1 MSENNCVENLSIQL
15 DNIQT
20 IYNGYLSDTKDYG
33 SIVNLCIAIFD
44 YIEFH
49 FITPSGFQIINMD
62 VRGQLQICQDHS
74 ASDLERS
81 RSAFRVSLFLT
92 ICFNTFNAFIGLL
105 YTAEAVPYE
114 DLRKSLK
121 PNDPKREV
129 IERIIKLHE
138 IKDHTNISFIDLHS
152 DLIDILPQ
160 IEKVLKHILESF
172 DESTSILYNQEKR
185 RVFKAEIFGSPVLEL
200 PETDELKDMKAKC
213 NYSVES
219 N

>member
-1 MSENNCVENLSIQL
+1 MSENNCVENLSVQF
-15 DNIQT
+15 DNIKN
-20 IYNGYLSDTKDYG
+20 IYNGYLSDMSNHG
-33 SIVNLCIAIFD
+33 CLVNLCIAIFD
-44 YIEFH
+44 YIEFY

-62 VRGQLQICQDHS
+62 IKGQLQICQNPS

-105 YTAEAVPYE
+105 YTAESVSDK
-114 DLRKSLK
+114 DLAKSFV

-129 IERIIKLHE
+129 IERIAKLHE
-138 IKDHTNISFIDLHS
+138 IRDNTNIVFKNLHS
-152 DLIDILPQ
+152 DLINILPD
-160 IEKVLKHILESF
+160 IEKVLKYILESF
-172 DESTSILYNQEKR
+172 DEDTAILYNQEKR